1 MKIKY
6 LLIILVLVALAIYL
20 NRAYAHIYSA
30 INQAGLITPDTIGTY
45 VVGNSNSPAKL
56 TYVALGDSLTAGVG
70 VSQYE
75 QAYPYLLAQKIA
87 NNQAKVTLKN
97 LGVSGF
103 KTENLINSSLEST
116 IAAKPDIITL
126 LIGINDLHGN
136 VAKKDFQKNYQQILQ
151 ELAAKTTAKIY
162 VIGLPQ
168 IGSNQLLWPPYNYY
182 FRRQTKNFNEIIQ
195 QLTSQYKLTYV
206 DLETPTT
213 SLLKNDG
220 LYYSTDLFHPGITGH
235 ELWAQIIYDD
245 FNK

>member
-6 LLIILVLVALAIYL
+6 LIIGLVLVVLAVYL
-20 NRAYAHIYSA
+20 NRAYAHIYSS
-30 INQAGLITPDTIGTY
+30 INRAGLIPPDQIGTY
-45 VVGNSNSPAKL
+45 VFGDSNSPAKL

-70 VSQYE
+70 VNRYE

-87 NNQAKVTLKN
+87 GRQTKVTLKD

-103 KTENLINSSLEST
+103 KTKDLISNSLEPA

-126 LIGINDLHGN
+126 LIGVNDLHGN
-136 VAKKDFQKNYQQILQ
+136 VAQKTFQKNYRQILQ
-151 ELAAKTTAKIY
+151 ELTAKTTAKIY

-168 IGSNQLLWPPYNYY
+168 IGSNQLLWFPYNYY
-182 FRRQTKNFNEIIQ
+182 FRWQTKNFNKIIQ
-195 QLTSQYKLTYV
+195 QLASQYKLIYV
-206 DLETPTT
+206 DLETPTAN
-213 SLLKNDG
+213 LLKNDG
-220 LYYSTDLFHPGITGH
+220 LYYSTDRFHPGITGY